1 MAEAGSAGREPSPAR
16 SAHDPHPARHRAD
29 DPSAR
34 DLPRLRGDLEGADDA
49 AHPADVRDELHPR
62 NRDRRRDRRP
72 RLRGR
77 RRDEDD
83 RFRRDGAR
91 DRERRRRLVRHR
103 PDARD
108 VQAATRRPGEIGVSP
123 MISDPNV
130 VGLLYLVA
138 IICFILA
145 LRFLSSPKNARRGNW
160 IGGVGMLV
168 AIGTT
173 LALDGIG
180 NWGLIAAGAAIG
192 AVIGLV
198 GARTVKMTAMPQMVA
213 LFNGVGGGAAALIAF
228 SEFHVAGGDVSSD
241 EVVSIVLSS
250 LIGSVSFSGSLV
262 AFAKLQE
269 LLSGRPIVFRGQNIV
284 NTAILLGAAG
294 LGVALVAGV
303 DEQWALVALIVL
315 ALVFG
320 VMFVL
325 PIGGADMPVVISL
338 LNAFTGL
345 AASATGFVLDSTVL
359 IVAGML
365 VGASGTLLTLM
376 MAKAMNRSVS
386 NVLFGAFGQVRT
398 GPASERVDDGRT
410 VRATTPE
417 DVAVQ
422 LSFARKVV
430 VVPGYGMAV
439 AQAQHDVRQLAEVLE
454 ERGVDVA
461 YAIHPVAGRM
471 PGHMNVLLAEANVPY
486 DQLKEM
492 DEINPEFAQTDVAL
506 VIGANDVTNPAARD
520 QTSSPIY
527 GMPILDVDK
536 AASVIVMKRSM
547 NPGFAGIDNELYLDP
562 RTTMLFG
569 DAKDSVVKLIG
580 AVKAQ

>member
-1 MAEAGSAGREPSPAR
+1 V
-16 SAHDPHPARHRAD
+16 
-29 DPSAR
+29 
-34 DLPRLRGDLEGADDA
+34 L
-49 AHPADVRDELHPR
+49 
-62 NRDRRRDRRP
+62 
-72 RLRGR
+72 
-77 RRDEDD
+77 
-83 RFRRDGAR
+83 
-91 DRERRRRLVRHR
+91 
-103 PDARD
+103 
-108 VQAATRRPGEIGVSP
+108 
-123 MISDPNV
+123 SDPDV
-130 VGLLYLVA
+130 IGLLYLVA
-138 IICFILA
+138 IVCFIVA
-145 LRFLSSPKNARRGNW
+145 LRFLSSPKHARKGNW
-160 IGGVGMLV
+160 VGGVGMIF
-168 AIGTT
+168 AIATT

-180 NWGLIAAGAAIG
+180 NWALILVGGAIG
-192 AVIGLV
+192 SVVGVV

-213 LFNGVGGGAAALIAF
+213 LFNGVGGGAAALVALA
-228 SEFHVAGGDVSSD
+228 EFHIATGDLADD
-241 EVVSIVLSS
+241 EIVSIVLSG
-250 LIGSVSFSGSLV
+250 LIGSISFSGSLV

-303 DEQWALVALIVL
+303 DEQWALVALLVL

-359 IVAGML
+359 IVSGML

-376 MAKAMNRSVS
+376 MAKAMNRSVA
-386 NVLFGAFGQVRT
+386 NVLFGAFGQVQT
-398 GPASERVDDGRT
+398 GGGGPREDDGRT

-422 LSFARKVV
+422 LSFARKVI

-454 ERGVDVA
+454 EKGVDVA

-506 VIGANDVTNPAARD
+506 VIGANDVTNPAARTD
-520 QTSSPIY
+520 SSSPIY

-547 NPGFAGIDNELYLDP
+547 NPGFAGIDNELYLDA

-580 AVKAQ
+580 AVKAA